1 MNSSRTSTSE
11 HCSGPSTSENG
22 KIWQKSGFSPFWLHW
37 FLCGWAC
44 RGCVHNCCR
53 ACMCAVLSWLCAC
66 ICISSCLPL
75 CQSVSVSL
83 RRGQLSACWEL
94 MKTQRCQKGL
104 CEKNMVGAA
113 QRLQI
118 SVDSVKNVLT
128 NLSKKTQ
135 VGFTNNQD
143 GICHGSIH
151 TIFNIL
157 VVCSFNVAV
166 ESVRDCIF

>member
-1 MNSSRTSTSE
+1 M
-11 HCSGPSTSENG
+11 
-22 KIWQKSGFSPFWLHW
+22 
-37 FLCGWAC
+37 
-44 RGCVHNCCR
+44 HNCCR

-66 ICISSCLPL
+66 ICISSFLPL

-128 NLSKKTQ
+128 N
-135 VGFTNNQD
+135 F
-143 GICHGSIH
+143 
-151 TIFNIL
+151 
-157 VVCSFNVAV
+157 V
-166 ESVRDCIF
+166 EEKLRWGLQIIRMEFVMAQST